1 MELGNERRLSFQR
14 NFLIAI
20 VKYLI
25 ERKQP
30 AFDVIV
36 QKIRQEGEEFH
47 RMVLGGKT
55 NMAAWASSFSEVR
68 ISG

>member
-1 MELGNERRLSFQR
+1 MELGNERRFSFQR

-68 ISG
+68 IAG

>member
-1 MELGNERRLSFQR
+1 MEWEMSKGFRSREISS
-14 NFLIAI
+14 IAI